1 MGEGDTWINALIGA
15 VVTVI
20 TSFTGVSPVIGGV
33 VAGYLNRRDGVKVGA
48 LSGIVASIPL
58 LGLLFLVGSV
68 FAFLPFAGPGMMNGP
83 GALFGLAGFVVV
95 VFAFVVAL
103 LYAVALGA
111 LGGYI
116 GQYLYQ
122 EDVL

>member
-1 MGEGDTWINALIGA
+1 MAEGDTWINALIGA

-20 TSFTGVSPVIGGV
+20 TSFTGISPIIGGA
-33 VAGYLNRRDGVKVGA
+33 VAGYLNRYDGAKVGA
-48 LSGIVASIPL
+48 LSGVIASIPL

-83 GALFGLAGFVVV
+83 GAMFGVAGFLLV
-95 VFAFVVAL
+95 VFVFVVAL
-103 LYAVALGA
+103 LYAIALGA
-111 LGGYI
+111 IGGYI
-116 GQYLYQ
+116 GQYLKT

>member
-15 VVTVI
+15 AVTVI
-20 TSFTGVSPVIGGV
+20 TSFTGISPIIGGA
-33 VAGYLNRRDGVKVGA
+33 VAGYLNRIDGVKVGA
-48 LSGIVASIPL
+48 LSGVIASIPL

-68 FAFLPFAGPGMMNGP
+68 FAFLPFVGPGMMNGS
-83 GALFGLAGFVVV
+83 GAVVGIAGLVIII
-95 VFAFVVAL
+95 FAFVVAL

-116 GQYLYQ
+116 GQYLYE

>member
-1 MGEGDTWINALIGA
+1 MAEGDTWINAFIGA
-15 VVTVI
+15 VVTVV
-20 TSFTGVSPVIGGV
+20 TSFTGVSPIIGGA
-33 VAGYLNRRDGVKVGA
+33 VAGYLNRYDGVKVGA
-48 LSGIVASIPL
+48 LSGVIASIPL

-83 GALFGLAGFVVV
+83 GAMVGAAGFLLV
-95 VFAFVVAL
+95 VFVFFVAL
-103 LYAVALGA
+103 LYAIALGA

-116 GQYLYQ
+116 GQYLKT